1 MTQKEIIMLAS
12 DPDLMALMNE
22 IAHEDRNLCHKTIH
36 EQRTARKRMQ
46 NLAADISD
54 TLKARAKQARRPV
67 PKPPKRKEP
76 EKVWM
81 DISAD

>member
-67 PKPPKRKEP
+67 PKPPKRKSYTSLKIP
-76 EKVWM
+76 
-81 DISAD
+81 I